1 MNNPQ
6 NYAKNFK
13 ARALACKEAAGHT
26 CKECGIVRGTELV
39 SWAGRVWK
47 CYMVAAHVNHD
58 PANPNAR
65 LVCVC
70 PRCHW
75 KHYRRHGQPAVWII
89 ERMKLRKARYEGVR
103 ICYS

>member
-39 SWAGRVWK
+39 SWAGRVCGCIWW
-47 CYMVAAHVNHD
+47 
-58 PANPNAR
+58 
-65 LVCVC
+65 
-70 PRCHW
+70 PRILTTIL
-75 KHYRRHGQPAVWII
+75 KP
-89 ERMKLRKARYEGVR
+89 
-103 ICYS
+103 